1 MARLLEYQGKEI
13 FKKCGIAIP
22 KGAVCESP
30 LEARKIAE
38 KWSIPVALKAQ
49 VLTGKRGKR
58 GGIKFA
64 KTSEEAEEAAR
75 DILALSFDNMPVQ
88 KVLVEEM
95 VEDIEK
101 ELYMAVTSNDATRA
115 PVAIFSL
122 SGGIDIEEVGGRA
135 PEKIFTKDISI
146 LRGFYQFDAMNLLRK
161 VSELSSAEVNRYA
174 QILASLYDIYR
185 QYDCKLVEI
194 NPLVVTKKAIM
205 AVDSRIDI
213 DDDALF
219 RHSELGLEQSEEAGS
234 REPTALEI
242 AAGQIDQNDHRGSAH
257 FVQIDPDASLAK
269 AAKRIPIAYHCVGA
283 GCAITLFDEISPLG
297 YGPLD
302 FCDTSGNP
310 PSIKLYATVKI
321 ILSQPEIQGY
331 LFMTGMAAQLLD
343 NTARGI
349 IKAFKELFPETGGKP
364 NIPSVL
370 CFRGRSDDVA
380 LQLFKDHGI
389 SDSPWVEVL
398 GRYQTEKSVAEAFDQ
413 LYKKWKKETGGL

>member
-1 MARLLEYQGKEI
+1 MARLLEYQGKDL
-13 FKKCGIAIP
+13 FKKGGIATP
-22 KGAVCESP
+22 RGAVCETP
-30 LEARKIAE
+30 EEAGKLAE
-38 KWSIPVALKAQ
+38 EWGVPVALKAQ

-64 KTSEEAEEAAR
+64 KTPQEAEAAAR
-75 DILALSFDNMPVQ
+75 DVLALSFDNMPVD
-88 KVLVEEM
+88 KILVEET
-95 VEDIEK
+95 VEEIDK
-101 ELYMAVTSNDATRA
+101 EVYMAVTSHDATRA

-122 SGGIDIEEVGGRA
+122 SGGMDIEEVGENH
-135 PEKIFTKDISI
+135 PEKIFTQNISI
-146 LRGFYQFDAMNLLRK
+146 LRGFFQFDAMNLLRK
-161 VSELSSAEVNRYA
+161 VGELSSAEVNRYA
-174 QILASLYDIYR
+174 QILAGLYDIYR

-194 NPLVVTKKAIM
+194 NPLVVAKKGIL
-205 AVDSRIDI
+205 AVDARVDI

-219 RHSELGLEQSEEAGS
+219 RHPELGLEQSEEAGS

-257 FVQIDPDASLAK
+257 FVQIDPDASRAK
-269 AAKRIPIAYHCVGA
+269 AANRVPIAYHCVGA

-310 PSIKLYATVKI
+310 PSMKLYATVKI

-349 IKAFKELFPETGGKP
+349 IKAFLELYPETGGKP
-364 NIPSVL
+364 NIPCVL

-398 GRYQTEKSVAEAFDQ
+398 GRHQTEKSVAEAFDQ